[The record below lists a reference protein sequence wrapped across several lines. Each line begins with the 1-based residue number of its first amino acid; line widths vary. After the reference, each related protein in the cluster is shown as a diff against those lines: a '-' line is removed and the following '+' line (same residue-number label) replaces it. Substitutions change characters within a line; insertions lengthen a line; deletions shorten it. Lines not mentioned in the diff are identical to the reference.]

1 MNFMKILGI
10 LSIILGLIFVIFP
23 LFSAE
28 FVSLFAGVSLI
39 MFGIVS
45 IIEGFFVLSRMAV
58 VSIIEILLGICA
70 ILFGI
75 LFMYRIDALSF
86 MVGFQFYLVAFV
98 LIFVGIMG
106 IFSGPEIKSK
116 IASLLILIL
125 GIITVFLA
133 AFSMSQ
139 PIFVAILVGVS
150 LIIEGISLFTVDVI
164 ES

>member
-10 LSIILGLIFVIFP
+10 LSIVLGLIFVIFP

-28 FVSLFAGVSLI
+28 LVSLFSGISLI
-39 MFGIVS
+39 VFGIVF
-45 IIEGFFVLSRMAV
+45 IIEGFFILRRMAV

-70 ILFGI
+70 ILFGA
-75 LFMYRIDALSF
+75 LFIYRIDALSF
-86 MVGFQFYLVAFV
+86 MIGFQFYLVAFV
-98 LIFVGIMG
+98 LIFIGLMG
-106 IFSGPEIKSK
+106 VFTGPVLSSK
-116 IASLLILIL
+116 ITSLLILIL

-139 PIFVAILVGVS
+139 PLFVAIFVGIS